1 MGLNNPYALK
11 LNGSGRVT
19 IPNSDSL
26 NSKRQ
31 VTIEFEYYINSFINI
46 WMPVFCK
53 GVARQFSIYQNSNG
67 QLYVGVRNSS
77 TNVLESLYN
86 ATLGNPLLL
95 KTKYH
100 IAVVINRDTGK
111 IKLYKNGVLWNS
123 GNIASGVD
131 IDILSEPLVI
141 GNTNEVDASF
151 SPFDG
156 TIDEIRIWNIERTD
170 VQIKAYYNSKVD
182 PVVEPNL
189 VAYYRCDEGS
199 GTTLIDSTKNKND
212 GVITNGAYVTDTVDL
227 INYFESV
234 DYSINSVY
242 FWEMDNTNLEINL
255 KLNSL
260 YGNNFNYRILNEK
273 FVELVSTQTI
283 NNSPT
288 NLAININTSV
298 LPLGDSYVIV
308 EVINENNIKYL
319 FGSFLITKENRDTTT
334 FVREFRDASAWDID
348 SNGSI
353 LNNKMNLITN
363 GESVFKTTS
372 NSTIHTIGKR
382 KINYI
387 KCDGNDDITKDSV
400 FIEYCTNLIQT
411 SDGYI
416 QEYDLRINRF
426 LELKYIDTF

>member
-11 LNGSGRVT
+11 FSSSGRVT
-19 IPNSDSL
+19 VPNSDSL

-31 VTIEFEYYINSFINI
+31 ITIEFEYYINSFINT
-46 WMPVFCK
+46 WMPIFCK
-53 GVARQFSIYQNSNG
+53 GIGRQFAMLQNANG
-67 QLYVGVRNSS
+67 QLYIGGKNSS
-77 TNVLESLYN
+77 TNVEESLYN
-86 ATLGNPLLL
+86 ASLANPLLL
-95 KTKYH
+95 KTKYY
-100 IAVVINRDTGK
+100 ISVVINRDTGK

-131 IDILSEPLVI
+131 INIFAEPLII
-141 GNTNEVDASF
+141 GDTNEVNTAF
-151 SPFDG
+151 SPLDG

-170 VQIKAYYNSKVD
+170 AQIKAYYNSKVE

-199 GTTLIDSTKNKND
+199 GTTLTDLTSNGNNGI
-212 GVITNGAYVTDTVDL
+212 ITNGTYVTDTVDL
-227 INYFESV
+227 INYFESI
-234 DYSINSVY
+234 DYDINSVY
-242 FWEMDNTNLEINL
+242 FWEMDNTNLEITL
-255 KLNSL
+255 KLNGL

-308 EVINENNIKYL
+308 EVINENSIKYL
-319 FGSFLITKENRDTTT
+319 FGSFLITKENRDTIT
-334 FVREFRDASAWDID
+334 FVREFRDTSAWDMD

-363 GESVFKTTS
+363 GESVFKTTL

-400 FIEYCTNLIQT
+400 FIEDCTNLIQT

-416 QEYDLRINRF
+416 QEYDLRMNRF

>member
-11 LNGSGRVT
+11 LNGRVT
-19 IPNSDSL
+19 VPNSDSL

-31 VTIEFEYYINSFINI
+31 ITIEFEYYINSFINT
-46 WMPVFCK
+46 WMPIFCK
-53 GVARQFSIYQNSNG
+53 GIGRQFAMLQNANG
-67 QLYVGVRNSS
+67 QLYIGGKNSS
-77 TNVLESLYN
+77 TNVEESLYN
-86 ATLGNPLLL
+86 ASLANPLLL
-95 KTKYH
+95 KTKYY
-100 IAVVINRDTGK
+100 ISVVINRDTGK

-131 IDILSEPLVI
+131 INIFAEPLII
-141 GNTNEVDASF
+141 GDTNEVNTAF
-151 SPFDG
+151 SPLDG

-170 VQIKAYYNSKVD
+170 AQIKAYYNSKVE

-199 GTTLIDSTKNKND
+199 GTTLTDLTSNGNNGI
-212 GVITNGAYVTDTVDL
+212 ITNGTYVTDTVDL
-227 INYFESV
+227 INYFESI
-234 DYSINSVY
+234 DYDINSVY
-242 FWEMDNTNLEINL
+242 FWEMDNTNLEITL
-255 KLNSL
+255 KLNGL

-308 EVINENNIKYL
+308 EVINENSIKYL
-319 FGSFLITKENRDTTT
+319 FGSFLITKENRDTIT
-334 FVREFRDASAWDID
+334 FVREFRDTSAWDMD

-363 GESVFKTTS
+363 GESVFKTTL

-400 FIEYCTNLIQT
+400 FIEDCTNLIQT

-416 QEYDLRINRF
+416 QEYDLRMNRF